1 MKITNVI
8 WVGGKINRTP
18 LAANLHTEMMA
29 IMKSRRIYQE
39 ISTIWV
45 LMTQVT
51 TTWTMKVI
59 HRQKSNISI
68 HSEQDVNSVL
78 EHESDTNTEENHN
91 NVDENPDLDPNS
103 NVDNIKH
110 HVDLFLHQNSDLT
123 FTEIFI
129 SLMNLFWK
137 NKLTKTALNDILQ
150 LWRDL
155 FHKPQIRKAI
165 SRVAIWLE
173 KKNTK
178 NWRLKARFCKGQLQK
193 LQGVNLIDFLTLKS
207 NPAA

>member
-1 MKITNVI
+1 
-8 WVGGKINRTP
+8 
-18 LAANLHTEMMA
+18 
-29 IMKSRRIYQE
+29 
-39 ISTIWV
+39 
-45 LMTQVT
+45 
-51 TTWTMKVI
+51 MKVI